1 MLLLFTR
8 GTLLLLWD
16 ALQRRRRAW
25 SVALAKHVLPWLRS
39 ARGGWADRAS
49 VPRVAAAMSASHHAG
64 FVAGGAAAGGV
75 FGGDARPGGDAIAG
89 GRRAHGLSAGAAL
102 SAGAPAGAAAFGAP
116 AWLVAAGFAAGGHGL
131 DVAPRV
137 AFGEAVGEA
146 VETMVAQLLIGVSGA
161 GAASGAGD
169 GFEVWCG
176 DVGGED
182 GVACPDAGAAAGG
195 GAGDAGDA
203 GDALGGVHSGLAGT
217 GALSTAAE

>member
-1 MLLLFTR
+1 M
-8 GTLLLLWD
+8 
-16 ALQRRRRAW
+16 
-25 SVALAKHVLPWLRS
+25 
-39 ARGGWADRAS
+39 
-49 VPRVAAAMSASHHAG
+49 PRVAASISAFHHAG
-64 FVAGGAAAGGV
+64 FTAGGAAAGGAS
-75 FGGDARPGGDAIAG
+75 GGDARLAGDEISG
-89 GRRAHGLSAGAAL
+89 GRRAHGLSAGAPL
-102 SAGAPAGAAAFGAP
+102 SAGAWASVAALGAP
-116 AWLVAAGFAAGGHGL
+116 AWPVTAGFAAGGRGL